1 LIHALVLVALAAARA
16 DTYGIEDLREGLYI
30 EVRGEFD
37 QRGVFVGSEAE
48 LLEPDNDVIIGTVVE
63 EPPRAGRFVLHGQEI
78 AYSEKTDWENL
89 RPEELHGSRIKV
101 EGRYRGSRKFSAR
114 EIATRG
120 KGRDRLGAR
129 IDAIHTA
136 EGGVLLQLMRWDV
149 FLPAGIKIESAKPPA
164 ELPLMPPRPVAPQ
177 DETTDE
183 ADIFGSGIGL
193 PHDLTLYGQLELDTV
208 YEDEFDLD
216 DAVDRDRI
224 DLSASA
230 RLRLLWEPT
239 DRFTGMATVRASWL
253 YRDDQDDDAL
263 TETDLM
269 LGETWGWWRGV
280 LGKDVDLI
288 VGRQDFD
295 DVREWIYDQDLDAVR
310 FVVRKP
316 WWRLDLSA
324 STTYD
329 GSPRDES
336 ATNMV
341 AYLSN
346 GDNQRH
352 LAAYAVY
359 RDIDEPVDEQPL
371 HLGARAI
378 GEWLPQ
384 NDVWADVSGL
394 SGERA
399 DDRLNA
405 YGLDLGTTWSPPALA
420 PFSFTAGYAFA
431 SGDADPGGTDHGF
444 RQTGFQDNTAKFA
457 GVTSFQY
464 YGELFDPE
472 LANMRILTAGVG
484 ARIATR
490 TSLDLVWHQY
500 QQDEPLASLIDAGVK
515 PKPDGVDANLG
526 TEVDLILGMRR
537 FTDWDLEVV
546 LGWFSPGDA
555 FTQDDD
561 ALLGK
566 IQLRYRL

>member
-1 LIHALVLVALAAARA
+1 LIDALVLAALATGVE
-16 DTYGIEDLREGLYI
+16 TYGIKDLREGLYI
-30 EVRGEFD
+30 EVRGVLDE
-37 QRGVFVGSEAE
+37 RGVFVASEAE
-48 LLEPDNDVIIGTVVE
+48 LLPPDDDVIIGTVVE
-63 EPPRAGRFVLHGQEI
+63 PPPRPGRFVLHGQEI
-78 AYSEKTDWENL
+78 AYSEKTEWEKL
-89 RPEELHGSRIKV
+89 RPEELQGSRIKV
-101 EGRYRGSRKFSAR
+101 EGRYRGPRKFSAR
-114 EIATRG
+114 EIAPRD
-120 KGRDRLGAR
+120 KGRDRLASR
-129 IDAIHTA
+129 IDAIEPA
-136 EGGVLLQLMRWDV
+136 DGGALLKIMRWDV
-149 FLPAGIKIESAKPPA
+149 FLPDGIKIESGTPLA
-164 ELPLMPPRPVAPQ
+164 ELPVLPPRPVAPQ

-183 ADIFGSGIGL
+183 ADLFGPGIEL
-193 PHDLTLYGQLELDTV
+193 PYDLTLFGQLELDTA
-208 YEDEFDLD
+208 YEDEFDFD
-216 DAVDRDRI
+216 EAVDRDRAE
-224 DLSASA
+224 LEVSA
-230 RLRLLWEPT
+230 RMRLLWEPT
-239 DRFTGMATVRASWL
+239 ERFTGMGTLRANWM
-253 YRDDQDDDAL
+253 YRDDQDEDAMSD
-263 TETDLM
+263 TDLT

-288 VGRQDFD
+288 VGRQDYD
-295 DVREWIYDQDLDAVR
+295 DLREWIYDQDLDAVR

-324 STTYD
+324 STNFESST
-329 GSPRDES
+329 RDES
-336 ATNMV
+336 ATNLI

-346 GDNQRH
+346 DDTERH

-359 RDIDEPVDEQPL
+359 RDIDEPIEEQPL

-399 DDRLNA
+399 GDRLSA
-405 YGLDLGTTWSPPALA
+405 YGLDFGTTWSPSVLKPL
-420 PFSFTAGYAFA
+420 SFTAGYAFA
-431 SGDADPGGTDHGF
+431 SGDAAPGGTDHAF

-472 LANMRILTAGVG
+472 LSNLRVLTVGLG

-490 TSLDLVWHQY
+490 TSLDLVWHHY
-500 QQDEPLASLIDAGVK
+500 QQDEPLASLVDAEVN

-526 TEVDLILGMRR
+526 TELDLILGMRR
-537 FTDWDLEVV
+537 YADWDLEVV
-546 LGWFSPGDA
+546 LGWFNPSDA